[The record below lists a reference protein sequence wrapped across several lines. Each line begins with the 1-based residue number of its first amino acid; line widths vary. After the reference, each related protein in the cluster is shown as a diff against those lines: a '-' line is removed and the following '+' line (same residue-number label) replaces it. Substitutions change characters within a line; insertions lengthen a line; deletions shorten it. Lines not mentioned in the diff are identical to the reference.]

1 VESILEDDNK
11 METEV
16 NMNKNN
22 QQDEDESIYQ
32 GAVSV
37 AKQPRN
43 KNVVN
48 NNLSVKKLTITEDQ
62 GK

>member
-1 VESILEDDNK
+1 

>member
-1 VESILEDDNK
+1 MIK
-11 METEV
+11 
-16 NMNKNN
+16 
-22 QQDEDESIYQ
+22 DELSTQ
-32 GAVSV
+32 GTVSV